1 MRNKFKGSGG
11 VKVYSWKILI
21 ITLIF
26 FIIAMTYYIKD
37 LMAGDS
43 SAIASILLWIY
54 FLIRGLWVTLNEDG
68 FANNKVNE
76 DIYKQVVKKLFGKWS
91 FIATSGGLIL
101 IVFASILSK
110 ILPSQKWIA
119 ILLFI
124 IGILYHIAVSILVS
138 KHIKAERRKYL
149 L

>member
-1 MRNKFKGSGG
+1 
-11 VKVYSWKILI
+11 
-21 ITLIF
+21 
-26 FIIAMTYYIKD
+26 MTYYIKD

-68 FANNKVNE
+68 FANNKLNE